1 MTDWWCSN
9 ADVLGM
15 IARRVPAVDMLCF
28 RLVCRA
34 FRDAVAGPTTCG
46 PRAFMRS
53 RALVAFAWARLPAF
67 ANEEDT
73 ELLAIALSE
82 ANKCKCPVV
91 DVLAELVDG
100 CGCTFGVDR
109 GARLCYVAS
118 ALGRDRALAWL
129 FQRGC
134 ECSPHSWLD
143 CSVAAASG
151 GHVSTMRM
159 LHELDH
165 PMDEG
170 MCLAAAHGGHL
181 PALAYAH
188 DLFGCIPG
196 DGPRLCAYAAAGG
209 HLDVL
214 KYARAHGC
222 AWDERTCTNAAT
234 EGHFAVLRFACEHGC
249 PIASDVML
257 AAAQAADVA
266 MLRFVREVMACP
278 WHMYTCHSAAY
289 RGRLENVRYA
299 HEHGC
304 PWDGF
309 TCSAAAGAG
318 HVHVLR
324 YAHEHGCPWWG
335 TTCMAAAQGGHLS
348 TLRYAVD
355 HGCPWDPGLCAA
367 LAALH
372 PDVVEY
378 CAAALPLR

>member
-1 MTDWWCSN
+1 MMPCGGN
-9 ADVLGM
+9 ADVLGA
-15 IARRVPAVDMLCF
+15 IASCVPAMDRLCF

-34 FRDAVAGPTTCG
+34 FRDALSAPTTCG
-46 PRAFMRS
+46 PRAFIRS
-53 RALVAFAWARLPAF
+53 RALVAWAWAQLPAF
-67 ANEEDT
+67 AADADD
-73 ELLAIALSE
+73 LLAIALTAYGSI
-82 ANKCKCPVV
+82 
-91 DVLAELVDG
+91 DVLAALVEE
-100 CGCTFGVDR
+100 CGCSFGLDR

-118 ALGRDRALAWL
+118 ALGRNYALAWL
-129 FQRGC
+129 LQRGC
-134 ECSPHSWLD
+134 VCSPHSWLD

-159 LHELDH
+159 LYELDY

-181 PALAYAH
+181 AALAYAH
-188 DLFGCIPG
+188 DLFGCITG

-214 KYARAHGC
+214 EYAHAHGC
-222 AWDERTCTNAAT
+222 AWDERACTNAAT
-234 EGHFAVLRFACEHGC
+234 EGHFDVLRFVCERGC

-257 AAAQAADVA
+257 AVAQAPDVQ
-266 MLRFVREVMACP
+266 MLRYMREVMACP
-278 WHMYTCHSAAY
+278 WHMYTLHSAAY

-318 HVHVLR
+318 HLHVLR

-335 TTCMAAAQGGHLS
+335 TTCMAAAQGGHLC
-348 TLRYAVD
+348 TLRYAVE
-355 HGCPWDPGLCAA
+355 HGCPWEPGLCAT

-378 CAAALPLR
+378 CRNAAS